1 MFPNNN
7 NLSSKTSCVKYKNF
21 FPKFTPVILYL
32 SSDTA
37 NAGEYTQVNVYGN
50 NFSLGS
56 RIGYTIINFANT
68 IIPVTYYG
76 STNISF
82 IVPVN
87 VCPGV
92 YTVQAVNAF
101 YPNSSYSNIVNFTIV

>member
-1 MFPNNN
+1 MLPNN
-7 NLSSKTSCVKYKNF
+7 NLSSKTSCAKYKNI
-21 FPKFTPVILYL
+21 FPNFTPVIVSLTP
-32 SSDTA
+32 DTS
-37 NAGEYTQVNVYGN
+37 NAGEYTQVNVFGN

-56 RIGYTIINFANT
+56 RIGYTVINFANT

-76 STNISF
+76 SSNISF

-87 VCPGV
+87 AGPGV
-92 YTVQAVNAF
+92 YTVQAVNVF